1 MKFKRRWTLEPKENK
16 LDKIDARVCYST
28 LVEVDKELKDKKK
41 LEEII
46 LVEIPSEIYPELR
59 KAFIFVFEN
68 SGFREI
74 KIDANIDFKKLYLS
88 RKN

>member
-1 MKFKRRWTLEPKENK
+1 MRLIFLILTIFGLILING
-16 LDKIDARVCYST
+16 CT
-28 LVEVDKELKDKKK
+28 KKK

-88 RKN
+88 RRN